1 MIIRARAISNVKID
15 EEMQVAALGRLEDL
29 REATGNRMHQLLYQT
44 KNRYVISVE
53 SPVLIL
59 PICATFEGK
68 VAPCWVMNTGNV
80 LIISEDLDKHK
91 KTQSIAELLQQQD
104 EDRYDGYK
112 LTISSIGLTYYD
124 SFAEYEKQTVPEPD
138 KPVVVYAGAD
148 LPQMPARYHEFT
160 EEQNQF
166 LAANPR
172 TPQDTKKFQVLEDFE
187 IRMLIKVLKKANG
200 SVAPKV
206 IADVNTTPIQI
217 NFSVT
222 TYNLLQNINYIFTI
236 SKQKQKEFTQEVDT
250 Y

>member
-1 MIIRARAISNVKID
+1 M
-15 EEMQVAALGRLEDL
+15 
-29 REATGNRMHQLLYQT
+29 LYQT

-91 KTQSIAELLQQQD
+91 KTKSIAELFQEQD

-124 SFAEYEKQTVPEPD
+124 SFADYEKSTAPEPD

-148 LPQMPARYHEFT
+148 LP
-160 EEQNQF
+160 
-166 LAANPR
+166 
-172 TPQDTKKFQVLEDFE
+172 
-187 IRMLIKVLKKANG
+187 
-200 SVAPKV
+200 
-206 IADVNTTPIQI
+206 
-217 NFSVT
+217 
-222 TYNLLQNINYIFTI
+222 
-236 SKQKQKEFTQEVDT
+236 
-250 Y
+250 